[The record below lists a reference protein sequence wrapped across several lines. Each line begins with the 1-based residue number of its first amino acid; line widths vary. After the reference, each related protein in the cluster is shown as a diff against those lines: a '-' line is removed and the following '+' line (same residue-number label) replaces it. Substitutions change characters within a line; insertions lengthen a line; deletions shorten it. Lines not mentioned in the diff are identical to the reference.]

1 MRADDADEMEET
13 DLRAD
18 DEDEVEE
25 ADLRA
30 DDEVD
35 LRVDEEE
42 EEEADDDNPIN
53 FLPPISCEYPVIG
66 NVDMLL
72 VVSAALVILA
82 SEKNISAVALDC
94 ILETLLVSIPI
105 SYILLSFFLYSFTYI
120 VKISLVIEKNRDC

>member
-1 MRADDADEMEET
+1 MRADDEDEMEEA

-18 DEDEVEE
+18 DEDEVGE
-25 ADLRA
+25 ADLRVG
-30 DDEVD
+30 DED
-35 LRVDEEE
+35 
-42 EEEADDDNPIN
+42 EEEADDDNPIP

-105 SYILLSFFLYSFTYI
+105 TYI
-120 VKISLVIEKNRDC
+120 RLHTS